1 MSAKKIFAL
10 VLILLGAISVVS
22 GISQYNKV
30 RTPNTCIVSFAKSQG
45 GKASFELDQSIRRA
59 RCYGITVASGGIVFV
74 VLGGVILFK
83 SGRKGD

>member
-10 VLILLGAISVVS
+10 VLILLGAISVAS

-59 RCYGITVASGGIVFV
+59 RYYGITVASSGIVFV
-74 VLGGVILFK
+74 ILGGILFFRPK
-83 SGRKGD
+83 K